1 MKLDFIDDIE
11 IYKGGITPLTNYHSI
26 PQLKEGIFMLYIQ
39 MKNLQKNYW
48 KLRYPNLS
56 DEKLEIYKQATISLT
71 GELNQADAQ
80 AVNLFHWYSINLI
93 NYAKCC
99 GFVKFINENKILPEY
114 LAKNKDLIEQL
125 KNTQKKYLN
134 GITELEPVLHFRNKA
149 GAHLAFTD
157 PDKNFDNSATLVESM
172 SIIPTFINGKITMGA
187 MTRKRGESVSS
198 FSKYEW
204 NLIDNFDSLIPR
216 YFKNDFGLSR
226 L

>member
-1 MKLDFIDDIE
+1 MKLDFIENIE

-26 PQLKEGIFMLYIQ
+26 PQLKEGIFMVYIQ
-39 MKNLQKNYW
+39 MKNLQNNYW

-56 DEKLEIYKQATISLT
+56 DEQLEIHKKTSFSMS
-71 GELNQADAQ
+71 GELNQVDAQ
-80 AVNLFHWYSINLI
+80 AVNLFHWYSINLV

-99 GFVKFINENKILPEY
+99 GLVKFLNEKKVLPEY
-114 LAKNKDLIEQL
+114 LAKNKDLIEEL
-125 KNTQKKYLN
+125 SETQKKYLN
-134 GITELEPVLHFRNKA
+134 GIPELEPVRHFRNKA

-157 PDKNFDNSATLVESM
+157 PNKKYDNPATLIESM
-172 SIIPTFINGKITMGA
+172 SIIPTLINGKITIGG

-216 YFKNDFGLSR
+216 YFKNNFG
-226 L
+226 